1 MPDLFLT
8 ARFQLRMLKE
18 RSKTEVFR
26 SRGHRAGHGGGSRSP
41 WCGSRDIGLK
51 GSAPKREL
59 RFEQDQKFVDMLDK
73 VDGFSV
79 KREQSVAVSDCE
91 DHFSEA

>member
-1 MPDLFLT
+1 
-8 ARFQLRMLKE
+8 MLKE

-26 SRGHRAGHGGGSRSP
+26 SRGQRAGHGGGTRSP
-41 WCGSRDIGLK
+41 WCGSRDISLK

-79 KREQSVAVSDCE
+79 KREQSVVVSDCE
-91 DHFSEA
+91 DYFSEAQ